1 MLSHKIYIIFT
12 QNINIVRTKLIDLTA
27 YIKGTPLPIINS
39 EMDVTVDWDL
49 SVEKKSDSA
58 TIIYTFESI
67 SGKFTVH
74 ESKELFEKTI
84 EYKFSSDETWKF
96 SHVPYSTDSISPTSA
111 IINFDDKTVKIK
123 F

>member
-1 MLSHKIYIIFT
+1 M
-12 QNINIVRTKLIDLTA
+12 RTKLIDLTA
-27 YIKGTPLPIINS
+27 YIKGSSINILNT
-39 EMDVTVDWDL
+39 EVDVYVVWDL
-49 SVEKKSDSA
+49 SIDKIA
-58 TIIYTFESI
+58 TKDFDYAELHYSFS
-67 SGKFTVH
+67 SVHGKFIVH

-84 EYKFSSDETWKF
+84 EYKFNTDETWKF

>member
-1 MLSHKIYIIFT
+1 
-12 QNINIVRTKLIDLTA
+12 VRTKLIDLTA
-27 YIKGTPLPIINS
+27 YIKGSSINILNT
-39 EMDVTVDWDL
+39 EVDVYVEWDL
-49 SVEKKSDSA
+49 SINKITTKDFDYAELHYLFSSVH
-58 TIIYTFESI
+58 
-67 SGKFTVH
+67 GKFTVH

-84 EYKFSSDETWKF
+84 EYKFSTDETWKF

>member
-67 SGKFTVH
+67 SGKFIVH